1 MDIQL
6 VALTLR
12 IAVVATLVNLPIALG
27 ISWLMVRR
35 KVRGLIVIDV
45 LVSLPL
51 ALPPVAIG
59 FFLLLALGREG
70 PVGAAVHALFGVDIV
85 FTWVAAAMASAVV
98 SFPLMARAII
108 VAMNEVDPRLEM
120 VARSLGAGPW
130 KTFATVT
137 VPLAYKGI
145 LAGALLGFV
154 RALSE
159 FGATITVAGNIP
171 GQTQTLALAI
181 YAEVLLGNNGTAM
194 VLIGV
199 SAALAA
205 ITLAAHNWLLERS
218 KRRRGA

>member
-12 IAVVATLVNLPIALG
+12 IAVVATLLNLPIALG

-70 PVGAAVHALFGVDIV
+70 PVGAVVHALFGVDIV
-85 FTWVAAAMASAVV
+85 FSWVAAALASAVF

-159 FGATITVAGNIP
+159 LGATITVAGNIP

-194 VLIGV
+194 VLIGF
-199 SAALAA
+199 SAAWAA
-205 ITLAAHNWLLERS
+205 STLAAHNWLLERS

>member
-1 MDIQL
+1 MDLQL
-6 VALTLR
+6 LGLTLR

-70 PVGAAVHALFGVDIV
+70 PAGAAVHALFGVDIV
-85 FTWVAAAMASAVV
+85 FSWIAAALASAVV

-181 YAEVLLGNNGTAM
+181 YSEVLLGNDGTAM
-194 VLIGV
+194 ALIGV
-199 SAALAA
+199 SVALAA
-205 ITLAAHNWLLERS
+205 ITLAAHNWLLDRS
-218 KRRRGA
+218 KRRRET